1 MKPVE
6 CVPRPRVTIAGTV
19 LAFRDEVRV
28 REVRIRRRLSLP
40 AQAEIVFSEPPDAA
54 PRPGAS
60 IEIATAAPERV
71 LFRGDVTA
79 VEHEFEPTGG
89 RVTRVR
95 AYDVLHRLRKRRPL
109 RVHVQVRAADLAR
122 ELVGDLGL
130 TVEAADDGPLHE
142 RRTQCGP
149 TDLDL
154 LRAVTEECGLYFDL
168 RGETLRLFP
177 LSGTGEPVLLERGT
191 SLLQARVE
199 LNAEP
204 SCRSVAAAGW
214 DPALAEVHRATA
226 TDPRSARSPSD
237 VTAPAR
243 VGGSGEKFRVGRVA
257 QDAIQAEAFA
267 QAALDTDVA
276 REMTLWAVAAGDP
289 GLQPG
294 TPVEISGLSAELDGL
309 FVPTVVE
316 HVIDTRLGYVTEFS
330 TTPPVPDAPAASTS
344 VAIGVVT
351 DVDDPGRLGRVRAVL
366 PGMGDLETG
375 WMAVVV
381 PGAGPK
387 KGCVALPDVDDRVL
401 VLLPDGDAARGLVLG
416 GLYGAGGAPDSG
428 VEGGA
433 VKRYTFGTPGGQTIR
448 LDDAKGV
455 VRVENKCGSFV
466 ELAPDG
472 VTLHAAAD
480 LKIEAPGKSVVI
492 RGRTVD
498 FQQA

>member
-1 MKPVE
+1 MKPIE
-6 CVPRPRVTIAGTV
+6 GLPRPRVTIGGV
-19 LAFRDEVRV
+19 PLALPDEVRLLELRV
-28 REVRIRRRLSLP
+28 RRRLSLP
-40 AQAEIVFSEPPDAA
+40 AQAEIVFAELPDRAVK
-54 PRPGAS
+54 PGAP
-60 IEIATAAPERV
+60 IEIAAADRV
-71 LFRGDVTA
+71 LFTGDVTA

-89 RVTRVR
+89 HVVRVR

-130 TVEAADDGPLHE
+130 TVEAGEDGPLHD

-168 RGETLRLFP
+168 RGDTLCLFP
-177 LSGTGEPVLLERGT
+177 LSGTGAPVLLERGT
-191 SLLQARVE
+191 TLLQARVE

-204 SCRSVAAAGW
+204 ACRSVAAVGW
-214 DPALAEVHRATA
+214 DPGRAEVHRATA
-226 TDPRSARSPSD
+226 REPRTARALSEL
-237 VTAPAR
+237 TAPAA
-243 VGGSGEKFRVGRVA
+243 VGEEGGRTRAGRVME
-257 QDAIQAEAFA
+257 DAARAEAVA
-267 QAALDTDVA
+267 QAALDVEVA
-276 REMTLWAVAAGDP
+276 RETTLWAVAAGDP
-289 GLQPG
+289 ALRPG
-294 TPVEISGLSAELDGL
+294 TPVEIAGLAADLDGL

-316 HVIDTRLGYVTEFS
+316 HVIDARLGYVTEFS
-330 TTPPVPDAPAASTS
+330 TSPPVPDAAAPSTA
-344 VAIGVVT
+344 VAVGVIT
-351 DVDDPGRLGRVRAVL
+351 GVDDPEKLGRVRALL

-375 WMAVVV
+375 WMAVVI

-401 VLLPDGDAARGLVLG
+401 VLLPDGDAARALVLG
-416 GLYGAGGAPDSG
+416 GLYGAGGAPDAG

-433 VKRYTFGTPGGQTIR
+433 VKRYTFGTPDGQTIR
-448 LDDAKGV
+448 LDDAKGT
-455 VRVENKCGSFV
+455 VRVENKGGSYV

-480 LKIEAPGKSVVI
+480 LRIEAPGKSVVI

>member
-1 MKPVE
+1 MKPIE
-6 CVPRPRVTIAGTV
+6 CVPRPRVTIAGAV
-19 LAFRDEVRV
+19 LAFPDEVRV
-28 REVRIRRRLSLP
+28 QEVRVRRRLSQP

-54 PRPGAS
+54 LEPGAS
-60 IEIATAAPERV
+60 IEIATGNRV
-71 LFRGDVTA
+71 LFTGDVTA

-122 ELVGDLGL
+122 ELVSDLGL
-130 TVEAADDGPLHE
+130 TVEAGEDGPLHE

-168 RGETLRLFP
+168 RGETLCLFP

-214 DPALAEVHRATA
+214 DPARAEVHQATA
-226 TDPRSARSPSD
+226 TEPRAARTPSD
-237 VTAPAR
+237 LTAPAR
-243 VGGSGEKFRVGRVA
+243 LGESGEKSRVGGVTR
-257 QDAIQAEAFA
+257 DAIQVEALA

-289 GLQPG
+289 GIRPG
-294 TPVEISGLSAELDGL
+294 TPVEVAGLAPGLDGL

-316 HVIDTRLGYVTEFS
+316 HVIDARLGYVTEFS
-330 TTPPVPDAPAASTS
+330 TTPPVPEASTFSTS
-344 VAIGVVT
+344 VAVGVIT
-351 DVDDPGRLGRVRAVL
+351 EVDDPDRLGRVRAVL
-366 PGMGDLETG
+366 PGHGDLETG

-387 KGCVALPDVDDRVL
+387 KGCVALPDVDDSVL
-401 VLLPDGDAARGLVLG
+401 LLLPDGDASRGLVLG
-416 GLYGAGGAPDSG
+416 GLYGAGGPPDAG
-428 VEGGA
+428 IEGGA
-433 VKRYTFGTPGGQTIR
+433 VRRYTFGTPGGQTIR
-448 LDDAKGV
+448 LDDAKGT
-455 VRVENKCGSFV
+455 VRVQNKGGSFV

-492 RGRTVD
+492 RGRRVD